1 MKSSFSD
8 KLSPILMII
17 FGIIAL
23 AFPLVSTEAIGFVSG
38 IAVMLIA
45 IAFLVLGISELT
57 KGDSFGIIYIILA
70 ILYGIL
76 AYYLIF
82 SPAFVAGLMGLLVYL
97 FGITLIV
104 LGTIW
109 FITGPIRILSLFTI
123 LYGFL
128 TLIVAYFLKD
138 PKLLGITIGLWLI
151 ITGITTLVYRD
162 N

>member
-23 AFPLVSTEAIGFVSG
+23 AFPMISTEAIGFVSG
-38 IAVMLIA
+38 IAIMLIA
-45 IAFLVLGISELT
+45 IAFLVIGISDLM

-128 TLIVAYFLKD
+128 TLIIAYFLKD
-138 PKLLGITIGLWLI
+138 PKLLGVAIGIWLI
-151 ITGITTLVYRD
+151 ITGITTLVYGD